1 VVNREITAM
10 DNLNRNLMLSL
21 ITARRKI
28 ARLVWFSAAVA
39 SLTVACES
47 VPLLAPTGSTITL
60 TTGVT
65 ALPVNGSTEIIA
77 QLLEA
82 AGTPPHSGTHVSFI
96 ATLGTV
102 APRDAETDVNG
113 RVIVRFLAGDSNGT
127 ATITATSGGAS
138 TGANGG
144 IKIAVGTAA
153 VGRVTISANP
163 ASVPSNGGSTTIVA
177 DVFDING
184 NALNNA
190 PVSFTT
196 TAGSLANALVI
207 TNAVGRATTTLTTSQ
222 QATVTGSVGAQAPA
236 TPTPTPT
243 PPSNGGGTT
252 PTTPTTPT
260 SSGQASGSV
269 TVTVNA
275 VPTLVI
281 TPPETP
287 PSAGLPAAFKFAVT
301 VPAQNGSAVRE
312 VTVDWG
318 DGDRQNL
325 GAVTGDAVVSH
336 VYEKAGTYPVTGT
349 VTDTSGN
356 TSTVSTSVT
365 VIPVPAP
372 TVVITFSPIPARAN
386 TVTTFTI
393 QVTVPAG
400 ISVVN
405 TTIAFGD
412 GQSQNLGGLSG
423 SSPPIP
429 HVYTSTGTFTASV
442 TVTDSTGRTTIGST
456 SVSVSQ

>member
-1 VVNREITAM
+1 
-10 DNLNRNLMLSL
+10 MLGL

-28 ARLVWFSAAVA
+28 ARLVWFSGAVA

-47 VPLLAPTGSTITL
+47 VPLLAPTGSTIVL

-65 ALPVNGSTEIIA
+65 ALPVNGSTEIVAHI
-77 QLLEA
+77 LEA
-82 AGTPPHSGTHVSFI
+82 AGTPPHSGTHVTFLT
-96 ATLGTV
+96 TLGTV
-102 APRDAETDVNG
+102 VPPDAETDVNG

-127 ATITATSGGAS
+127 ATISATSGGAS
-138 TGANGG
+138 TGTNGAL
-144 IKIAVGTAA
+144 KIAVGTAA
-153 VGRVTISANP
+153 VGRVTVSANP
-163 ASVPSNGGSTTIVA
+163 ASVPSNGGTTTIIA

-184 NALNNA
+184 NALNSA

-207 TNAVGRATTTLTTSQ
+207 TNAIGRATTTLTTSQ
-222 QATVTGSVGAQAPA
+222 QATVTAAVGAQAPA
-236 TPTPTPT
+236 TTTPT
-243 PPSNGGGTT
+243 PPSTGGGTT

-269 TVTVNA
+269 TVTVSA

-281 TPPETP
+281 TPPTTP
-287 PSAGLPAAFKFAVT
+287 PSAGLPAAFTFAVT
-301 VPAQNGSAVRE
+301 VPAQNGSAVRD

-325 GAVTGDAVVSH
+325 GAITGNAVVSH
-336 VYEKAGTYPVTGT
+336 VYDNAGTYAVTGT
-349 VTDTSGN
+349 VTDASGN

-372 TVVITFSPIPARAN
+372 TVIITFSPVPAKVN
-386 TVTTFTI
+386 TQTTFTI
-393 QVTVPAG
+393 QVTVPSG

-405 TTIAFGD
+405 TVIDFGD
-412 GQSQNLGGLSG
+412 GQSQNLGGLTG

-429 HVYTSTGTFTASV
+429 HVYTTTGTFTARV

-456 SVSVSQ
+456 SVSVGL

>member
-1 VVNREITAM
+1 MFR
-10 DNLNRNLMLSL
+10 L

-65 ALPVNGSTEIIA
+65 ALPVNSSTEIIA
-77 QLLEA
+77 QILEA
-82 AGTPPHSGTHVSFI
+82 SGTPPHSGTHVTFFT
-96 ATLGTV
+96 TLGTV
-102 APRDAETDVNG
+102 APPDAETDVNG

-138 TGANGG
+138 SGANGG

-207 TNAVGRATTTLTTSQ
+207 TNAIGRATTTLTTSQ

-236 TPTPTPT
+236 TTTPT
-243 PPSNGGGTT
+243 PPSTGGGTT

-269 TVTVNA
+269 TVTISA

-281 TPPETP
+281 TPPATP
-287 PSAGLPAAFKFAVT
+287 PSAGLPAAFTFAVT

-325 GAVTGDAVVSH
+325 GAVTGNAVVSH
-336 VYEKAGTYPVTGT
+336 VYDNAGTYAVTGT
-349 VTDTSGN
+349 VTDASGN

-372 TVVITFSPIPARAN
+372 TVVITFSPVPARAN
-386 TVTTFTI
+386 AATTFTI

-405 TTIAFGD
+405 TVIDFGD
-412 GQSQNLGGLSG
+412 GQSQNLGGLTG

-429 HVYTSTGTFTASV
+429 HVYTSTGTFTARV

>member
-1 VVNREITAM
+1 M
-10 DNLNRNLMLSL
+10 FSL

-39 SLTVACES
+39 SLTVACER

-65 ALPVNGSTEIIA
+65 ALPANGSTEIIA
-77 QLLEA
+77 QILEA
-82 AGTPPHSGTHVSFI
+82 AGTPPHSGTHITFFT
-96 ATLGTV
+96 TLGTV
-102 APRDAETDVNG
+102 APPDVETDVNG

-144 IKIAVGTAA
+144 VKIAVGTAA

-196 TAGSLANALVI
+196 TAGSLANALGI
-207 TNAVGRATTTLTTSQ
+207 TNAIGRATTTLTTSQ
-222 QATVTGSVGAQAPA
+222 QATVTAAVGAQAPA
-236 TPTPTPT
+236 TTTPT
-243 PPSNGGGTT
+243 PPPSTGSPTT

-269 TVTVNA
+269 TVTVSA
-275 VPTLVI
+275 VATLVI
-281 TPPETP
+281 TPPTTP
-287 PSAGLPAAFKFAVT
+287 PSAGLGASFKFTVT
-301 VPAQNGSAVRE
+301 VPAQNSCAVRE

-318 DGDRQNL
+318 DGSQQSL
-325 GAVTGDAVVSH
+325 GAVTGEANVSH
-336 VYEKAGTYPVTGT
+336 VYVTDGTYTVSGT
-349 VTDTSGN
+349 VTDACGN
-356 TSTVSTSVT
+356 AATVSTAVT
-365 VIPVPAP
+365 VIPVPRP
-372 TVVITFSPIPARAN
+372 GIQITFTPGAPRVGN
-386 TVTTFTI
+386 DVTFTI
-393 QVTVPAG
+393 QITVPAG
-400 ISVVN
+400 IGVRRIQISY
-405 TTIAFGD
+405 GD
-412 GQSQNLGGLSG
+412 GQSDDLGGGTSAVAVHRYAVAD
-423 SSPPIP
+423 S
-429 HVYTSTGTFTASV
+429 YTVRVFVDDTAGQQTQGTTRV
-442 TVTDSTGRTTIGST
+442 TVSAATP
-456 SVSVSQ
+456 

>member
-1 VVNREITAM
+1 M
-10 DNLNRNLMLSL
+10 FSL
-21 ITARRKI
+21 ITAHRKI

-77 QLLEA
+77 QILEA
-82 AGTPPHSGTHVSFI
+82 AGTPPHSGTHVSFLT
-96 ATLGTV
+96 TLGTV
-102 APRDAETDVNG
+102 APSEAETDVNG
-113 RVIVRFLAGDSNGT
+113 RVIVRFLAGDANGT
-127 ATITATSGGAS
+127 ATITALSGGAS

-153 VGRVTISANP
+153 VGRVTVSANP
-163 ASVPSNGGSTTIVA
+163 ASVPSNGGTTTIIA

-184 NALNNA
+184 NVLTNA

-196 TAGSLANALVI
+196 TAGSLSNSVGI

-222 QATVTGSVGAQAPA
+222 QATVTGAVGAQAPTTTA
-236 TPTPTPT
+236 
-243 PPSNGGGTT
+243 PPSTGGGTT

-269 TVTVNA
+269 TVTISA

-281 TPPETP
+281 TPPTTP
-287 PSAGLPAAFKFAVT
+287 PSAGLPAAFTFAVT

-325 GAVTGDAVVSH
+325 GAITGNAVVSH
-336 VYEKAGTYPVTGT
+336 VYDNAGTFAVTGT
-349 VTDTSGN
+349 VTDASGN

-372 TVVITFSPIPARAN
+372 TVIVTFSPVPAKAN
-386 TVTTFTI
+386 TQTTFTI
-393 QVTVPAG
+393 QVTVPSG

-405 TTIAFGD
+405 TVIDFGD
-412 GQSQNLGGLSG
+412 GQSQNLGGLTG

-429 HVYTSTGTFTASV
+429 HVYTTAGTFTVRV

-456 SVSVSQ
+456 SVSVGL

>member
-1 VVNREITAM
+1 MVNREITAWTM
-10 DNLNRNLMLSL
+10 SDRNLMFSL
-21 ITARRKI
+21 MTARRRI
-28 ARLVWFSAAVA
+28 ARLAWFSAAVA

-47 VPLLAPTGSTITL
+47 VPLLAPTGSTITM

-65 ALPVNGSTEIIA
+65 ALPVNGSTDVVATI
-77 QLLEA
+77 LEA
-82 AGTPPHSGTHVSFI
+82 AGTPPHSGTHITFLT
-96 ATLGTV
+96 TLGTV
-102 APRDAETDVNG
+102 VPPDAETDVNG

-127 ATITATSGGAS
+127 ATITATSGGAT
-138 TGANGG
+138 TGTNGA

-153 VGRVTISANP
+153 VGRVTVSANP
-163 ASVPSNGGSTTIVA
+163 ASVPSNGGTTTIVA

-184 NALNNA
+184 NALNSA
-190 PVSFTT
+190 PVTFTT
-196 TAGSLANALVI
+196 TAGSLANGLAI
-207 TNAVGRATTTLTTSQ
+207 TNGIGRATTTLTTSQ
-222 QATVTGSVGAQAPA
+222 QATVTAAVGAQAPA
-236 TPTPTPT
+236 SSTPT
-243 PPSNGGGTT
+243 PPTTTPGT

-260 SSGQASGSV
+260 ASGQASGSV
-269 TVTVNA
+269 TVTVSA

-281 TPPETP
+281 TPPTTP
-287 PSAGLPAAFKFAVT
+287 PSAGLPAAFTFAVT

-325 GAVTGDAVVSH
+325 GAVTGNAVVSH
-336 VYEKAGTYPVTGT
+336 VYDNAGTYAVTGT
-349 VTDTSGN
+349 VTDASGN

-372 TVVITFSPIPARAN
+372 TVIITFSPVPAKVN
-386 TVTTFTI
+386 TQTTFTI
-393 QVTVPAG
+393 QVTVPSG

-405 TTIAFGD
+405 TVIDFGD
-412 GQSQNLGGLSG
+412 GQSQNLGGLTG

-429 HVYTSTGTFTASV
+429 HVYTTTGTFTARV

-456 SVSVSQ
+456 SVSVGL

>member
-1 VVNREITAM
+1 
-10 DNLNRNLMLSL
+10 
-21 ITARRKI
+21 
-28 ARLVWFSAAVA
+28 
-39 SLTVACES
+39 
-47 VPLLAPTGSTITL
+47 VPP
-60 TTGVT
+60 
-65 ALPVNGSTEIIA
+65 E
-77 QLLEA
+77 
-82 AGTPPHSGTHVSFI
+82 
-96 ATLGTV
+96 
-102 APRDAETDVNG
+102 AETDVNG
-113 RVIVRFLAGDSNGT
+113 RVIVRYLAGDSNGT
-127 ATITATSGGAS
+127 ATITATSGGAT
-138 TGANGG
+138 TGTNGA

-153 VGRVTISANP
+153 VGRVTVSANP
-163 ASVPSNGGSTTIVA
+163 ASVPSNGGTTTIIA

-196 TAGSLANALVI
+196 TAGSLSNSLGI
-207 TNAVGRATTTLTTSQ
+207 TNAIGRATTTLSTSQ
-222 QATVTGSVGAQAPA
+222 QATVTGAVGAQAPA
-236 TPTPTPT
+236 STT
-243 PPSNGGGTT
+243 PPTTGGT

-260 SSGQASGSV
+260 ASGQASGSV
-269 TVTVNA
+269 TVTVSA

-281 TPPETP
+281 TPPTTP
-287 PSAGLPAAFKFAVT
+287 PSAGLPAAFTFAVT

-325 GAVTGDAVVSH
+325 GAITGNAVVSH
-336 VYEKAGTYPVTGT
+336 VYDNAGTYAVTGT
-349 VTDTSGN
+349 VTDAAGN

-372 TVVITFSPIPARAN
+372 TVVITFSPVPARAN
-386 TVTTFTI
+386 AATTFTI

-405 TTIAFGD
+405 TVIDFGD
-412 GQSQNLGGLSG
+412 GQSQNLGGLTG

-429 HVYTSTGTFTASV
+429 HVYTSTGTFTARV
-442 TVTDSTGRTTIGST
+442 AVTDSTGRTTIGST